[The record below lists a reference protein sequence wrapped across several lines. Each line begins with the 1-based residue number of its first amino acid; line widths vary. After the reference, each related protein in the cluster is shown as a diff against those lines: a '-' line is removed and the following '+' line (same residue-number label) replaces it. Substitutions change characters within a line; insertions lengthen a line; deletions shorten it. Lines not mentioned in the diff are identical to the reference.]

1 MLLETSSIYIP
12 VTYNISELDNDEEIE
27 GILYLDELVRTLDS
41 GNYGITGLKKR

>member
-12 VTYNISELDNDEEIE
+12 VTYNISELDNDEEID
-27 GILYLDELVRTLDS
+27 GVFYHQELVPTLDS